1 MINWIAVKEA
11 GLEEMKQKWD
21 NLPKELRYAAYGG
34 LGGSALAMLIHRLM
48 GTDHRKGRTIG
59 WGAVGGLAGLTGG
72 AVTGY
77 TESKIAPYIRRLA
90 NAINDSAEGY
100 RDNIRQ
106 AENTQKQLVQTVE
119 DRTQEALDKV
129 GQVTDKGADALK
141 GLSRVTNAMGDAAE
155 FTVDQYKGL
164 INGYKN
170 TGRRAYNWVKNLG
183 KR

>member
-11 GLEEMKQKWD
+11 SFEEMRQKWES
-21 NLPKELRYAAYGG
+21 LPKELRYAAYGG
-34 LGGSALAMLIHRLM
+34 AGGSALAMLIHRLM

-59 WGAVGGLAGLTGG
+59 WGAIGALTGGAGG

-77 TESKIAPYIRRLA
+77 TERKIAPYIRRFA
-90 NAINDSAEGY
+90 NAINDSAEGC

-129 GQVTDKGADALK
+129 GKVTDKGADTLK

-170 TGRRAYNWVKNLG
+170 IGRRAYNWVKNLG

>member
-11 GLEEMKQKWD
+11 NFEEMRQKWES
-21 NLPKELRYAAYGG
+21 LPKELRYAAYGG
-34 LGGSALAMLIHRLM
+34 AGGSALAMLIHRLM

-59 WGAVGGLAGLTGG
+59 WGAIGALTGGAGG

-77 TESKIAPYIRRLA
+77 TERKIAPYIRRLA

-129 GQVTDKGADALK
+129 GKVTDEGSNVLK
-141 GLSRVTNAMGDAAE
+141 GLGRVTNAMGDAAE
-155 FTVDQYKGL
+155 FTAEQIKGKIRWL
-164 INGYKN
+164 NKQ
-170 TGRRAYNWVKNLG
+170 G
-183 KR
+183 KKLFPQGE